1 MSQQEE
7 IEPAGTLR
15 RRPTPAEIAGRAYK
29 IFLERG
35 GQHGRNLEDWLQAE
49 RELLTGQAQQQGAK
63 SLPLGLRLLE

>member
-7 IEPAGTLR
+7 LEPAGTPM
-15 RRPTPAEIAGRAYK
+15 RRPTPAEIAGRAYE

-49 RELLTGQAQQQGAK
+49 RELLTGQSQQQGAK